1 LPPCPDDVL
10 PDWPGAYDAPKA
22 AYIACPSRGDWW
34 NDANACGDA
43 GPVGKKPEEGEDGED
58 E

>member
-1 LPPCPDDVL
+1 MFAPAGTFACGE
-10 PDWPGAYDAPKA
+10 GARA

-34 NDANACGDA
+34 NPANACGDA
-43 GPVGKKPEEGEDGED
+43 GPVGKKLAMGEDGGD